1 MLPKRDDHIIII
13 GRDWLKNA
21 KEKKENM
28 KPEVGIESLLE
39 ELSKE
44 RIETLPYCECKIETV
59 EGKSIVDRQYKLL

>member
-39 ELSKE
+39 ELS
-44 RIETLPYCECKIETV
+44 
-59 EGKSIVDRQYKLL
+59 